1 MNTGLWPTSFF
12 PNFQCR
18 YMYYVNVIWS
28 LATAGGDLMIHN
40 YSYVSWWKITFTN
53 VIHNHIKFCNM
64 WLLFSLNECKWHE
77 IYYLRHDLHTIRV
90 LLYVYILLIKTQFFL
105 GGGVTSDIRHWVSEQ
120 DSPQIDKKYTSFTF
134 VISMSR
140 VY

>member
-1 MNTGLWPTSFF
+1 MNSGLWPTSFF

-18 YMYYVNVIWS
+18 YMYYVNVTLYISYDPW
-28 LATAGGDLMIHN
+28 LHN

-77 IYYLRHDLHTIRV
+77 IYYLRHDLHTVRV
-90 LLYVYILLIKTQFFL
+90 LLYVYILLIKTQFL
-105 GGGVTSDIRHWVSEQ
+105 GGGGNFRHWVSEQ